1 MTCTAAPPSSAFRSR
16 SCFAGLAATVD
27 GIAITGPTASGKT
40 ALALAVAARLGGEI
54 ISMDSRQVYEGMDIG
69 TAKPSRAELGAAPHH
84 GIDLLAPSERYSAGR
99 FAEDA
104 RRWIGEIARRGSVP
118 IVVGG
123 TGFFLRA
130 LTQPMFEEPPL
141 NRSLK
146 DRVKRYLDTFSR
158 EELLRWLR
166 SLDHATAQRLESE
179 GGRHR
184 LARAI
189 EVELLTGRPLSAWHA
204 EQHPPEPLRLLTFML
219 ELPRDELYDRINR
232 RVDRMIDAGLVEEVR
247 TLIESGYDESAPA
260 MNATGYIEL
269 IPYVRGERTLASA
282 VEEIKN
288 RSRAYARRQLT
299 WFRHQLGQDTIKL
312 DAMRPVEEL
321 VDEIAQRFQSAK
333 SA

>member
-1 MTCTAAPPSSAFRSR
+1 M
-16 SCFAGLAATVD
+16 AATVD

-54 ISMDSRQVYEGMDIG
+54 ISMDSRQVYQGMDVG
-69 TAKPSRAELGAAPHH
+69 TAKPSRAERALAPHH
-84 GIDLLAPSERYSAGR
+84 GIDLLPPSERYSAGR
-99 FAEDA
+99 FADDA
-104 RRWIGEIARRGSVP
+104 RRWTAEIAGRGSVP
-118 IVVGG
+118 ILVGG

-130 LTQPMFEEPPL
+130 LTQPMFEEPALDP
-141 NRSLK
+141 SLK
-146 DRVKRYLDTFSR
+146 DRFKRYLDTFSR

-166 SLDHATAQRLESE
+166 GLDHTTAERLEFE

-189 EVELLTGRPLSAWHA
+189 EVALLTGRPLSAWHA
-204 EQHPPEPLRLLTFML
+204 EQHPPAPLRLLTFML

-232 RVDRMIDAGLVEEVR
+232 RVDRMIDAGLLEEVR
-247 TLIESGYDESAPA
+247 ALIQTGYDESDPA

-269 IPYVRGERTLASA
+269 IPYVRGERALASA

-299 WFRHQLGQDTIKL
+299 WFRHQLGPGTIKL
-312 DAMRPVEEL
+312 DATRPVEEL